1 MDVALVLLNIGV
13 ISILDHM
20 FCPASLEKFGNECP
34 FGAMLNNVSKEL
46 AVLLLVPFVAVHF
59 RAEVVEPL
67 LSALLRSSE
76 VELLRSEV
84 EQETYLAPN

>member
-1 MDVALVLLNIGV
+1 MDLALVLLDIGV

-20 FCPASLEKFGNECP
+20 FGPASIEHFGNECP
-34 FGAMLNNVSKEL
+34 FGSMPNNVSKEL
-46 AVLLLVPFVAVHF
+46 AVLFLGPFVAVDI
-59 RAEVVEPL
+59 RAEMVEPL

>member
-1 MDVALVLLNIGV
+1 MDPALVLLDIGV

-20 FCPASLEKFGNECP
+20 FGPASIEQFGNECP
-34 FGAMLNNVSKEL
+34 FGSMLNNISEEL
-46 AVLLLVPFVAVHF
+46 AVLLLGPFVAVDF
-59 RAEVVEPL
+59 GAEVVEPL

-84 EQETYLAPN
+84 E